1 MRCADDTPGLKVRR
15 NRDGTERVYWVAR
28 PDLVAKGY
36 RPKTVR
42 LHYNAADPS
51 DRMLIAAAC
60 MKLQAEMLDWSAGR
74 RDVRCLFDGTIASLI
89 RLY

>member
-1 MRCADDTPGLKVRR
+1 MNSDYPGLKKRP
-15 NRDGTERVYWVAR
+15 NKDGRMRLYWCAR
-28 PDLVAKGY
+28 ADLVKAGY
-36 RPKTVR
+36 RPPTVP
-42 LHYNAADPS
+42 LHYDWTDPAQHALVS
-51 DRMLIAAAC
+51 AAC